1 MSDGNE
7 IMDGLSYA
15 ETHEWIKIED
25 DVAIVGITD
34 YAQHTLG
41 DIVGVEL
48 PSVGDSFDAGDSIGM
63 LDSVKSSTDV
73 FTPVAGEVIEVNDA
87 LENEPEIIQRSP
99 YGDGYLVKLRIS
111 EKPQGLMSPE
121 EYRGFLKNQE

>member
-15 ETHEWIKIED
+15 ETHEWIKIEV

-121 EYRGFLKNQE
+121 EYKEFLKNQE